1 MKISLLNLDII
12 LMTKIK
18 QKFNIIIY
26 NLECTQCRT
35 RANLEVLKMEFN
47 QKEKSVLT
55 LVCKCTF
62 CNEHSVI
69 DAEIAQWGEIRGYPL
84 QRQDENSQPK
94 SPQKTECETSPII
107 EE

>member
-1 MKISLLNLDII
+1 MMKMKEKMK
-12 LMTKIK
+12 MT
-18 QKFNIIIY
+18 IY
-26 NLECTQCRT
+26 NLECPQCRT

-84 QRQDENSQPK
+84 QKQNENPK
-94 SPQKTECETSPII
+94 PESTKKTECETSPII

>member
-1 MKISLLNLDII
+1 MKKMKEKMK
-12 LMTKIK
+12 MT
-18 QKFNIIIY
+18 IY
-26 NLECTQCRT
+26 NLECPQCRT

-84 QRQDENSQPK
+84 QRQDEDPK
-94 SPQKTECETSPII
+94 PESPQKIECETGPII

>member
-1 MKISLLNLDII
+1 
-12 LMTKIK
+12 
-18 QKFNIIIY
+18 
-26 NLECTQCRT
+26 
-35 RANLEVLKMEFN
+35 MEFN

-84 QRQDENSQPK
+84 
-94 SPQKTECETSPII
+94 
-107 EE
+107 

>member
-1 MKISLLNLDII
+1 MMKMKEKMK
-12 LMTKIK
+12 MT
-18 QKFNIIIY
+18 IY
-26 NLECTQCRT
+26 NLECPQCRT

-84 QRQDENSQPK
+84 QRQDENSQPE
-94 SPQKTECETSPII
+94 SPQKTECDTSPII

>member
-1 MKISLLNLDII
+1 
-12 LMTKIK
+12 MT
-18 QKFNIIIY
+18 IY
-26 NLECTQCRT
+26 NLECPQCRT

-84 QRQDENSQPK
+84 QRQDENPQPE
-94 SPQKTECETSPII
+94 SPQKTENETGLII